1 VIIAITGATGFIGRH
16 VRRVL
21 ANSGHEVRLLVRD
34 PKKLELLANSEIIVE
49 GDIGQE
55 KSNWFEFLGFPDAVI
70 HLAWGGLPNYMDSC
84 HVEDEFPRQ
93 LQFLT
98 SLLNGGLKKLLTT
111 GTCYEYG
118 LANGALSETDE
129 TKPNTPYGVAKD
141 NLRKELFDLKS
152 RISFDLVWA
161 RIFYPYGEG
170 QVKSSLFSH
179 LQDCIKA
186 GEIEFLIGSGDRVLD
201 FVDIRVVARTL
212 VELSV
217 FAPNAG
223 IVNIGSGK
231 PMSVYDF
238 IKGLIE
244 SSGSNIRVVVGGRAD
259 RSYESPSFWAD
270 KSKLESLAIKE
281 WLFGA

>member
-1 VIIAITGATGFIGRH
+1 VIIAVTGATGFIGRH
-16 VRRVL
+16 VRKVL
-21 ANSGHEVRLLVRD
+21 ATSEYEVRLLVRD
-34 PKKLELLANSEIIVE
+34 PKKVGLLAKNETIVE
-49 GDIGQE
+49 ADIGEE
-55 KSNWFEFLGFPDAVI
+55 KSNWFEFSGFPDAVI
-70 HLAWGGLPNYMDSC
+70 HLAWGGLSNYMDSY
-84 HVEDEFPRQ
+84 HVDTEFPRQ

-98 SLLNGGLKKLLTT
+98 SLLNGGLKKLLIT

-118 LANGALSETDE
+118 LASGALSETDE

-179 LQDCIKA
+179 LQDSIRV
-186 GEIEFLIGSGDRVLD
+186 GEMEFLIGSGDQVLD
-201 FVDIRVVARTL
+201 FVDIQVVARAL

-223 IVNIGSGK
+223 IINIGSGK

-238 IKGLIE
+238 VKGLIE
-244 SSGSNIRVVVGGRAD
+244 LSGANIRVVVGGRAD
-259 RSYESPSFWAD
+259 RPYESSSFWAD
-270 KSKLESLAIKE
+270 TNKFSSQQI
-281 WLFGA
+281 